1 MILDFNLAEKSFFVY
16 IFFIKKCRCRNCRQ
30 QHLMFLNI
38 SKRSFVGRNGNY
50 RFYFLPVNHHGD
62 SGCSVAY
69 LQRIV
74 YRSVFVIH
82 TFRQCFRRTGRG
94 FRRSGIRRKTH
105 DNIFLL
111 IGFKVIFISVFRN
124 SQPVITSQLKPR
136 LIEIGRQ
143 PFAVTPSSIET
154 TSIDASSS
162 EQETNDTENINKAAK
177 IKDKFFITC

>member
-1 MILDFNLAEKSFFVY
+1 M
-16 IFFIKKCRCRNCRQ
+16 FFIKKCRCRNCRQ

-62 SGCSVAY
+62 SSCSVAY

-82 TFRQCFRRTGRG
+82 TFRQCFRRTCRD
-94 FRRSGIRRKTH
+94 FRRPGIRRKTH

-143 PFAVTPSSIET
+143 PFAAVCRDALVHWNE
-154 TSIDASSS
+154 IDRCVIFGTGNQRYGEHKQSCK
-162 EQETNDTENINKAAK
+162 NKR
-177 IKDKFFITC
+177 